1 MKFLIR
7 GASNLQ
13 LVSRSSIR
21 RASHVALS
29 APNPVTTCGN
39 LRHLR
44 ERASEQTLLGEQCSQ
59 WSDHFHLPPQLRLIS
74 AQRRRASNCEWCE
87 NSLTHRALYYHP
99 SLPLPSSAPREK
111 PCLRLELRL
120 WLLVFPGQFTPLW
133 PRSLIHHTLPVA
145 PLD

>member
-1 MKFLIR
+1 MKFFHR

-39 LRHLR
+39 LRHLS
-44 ERASEQTLLGEQCSQ
+44 ERALLGEQCSQ

-74 AQRRRASNCEWCE
+74 AQRRPSNCEWCE

-99 SLPLPSSAPREK
+99 SSLPLLCTSRKALCLPYIAALAARVPGAVYTFMATLFDPSY
-111 PCLRLELRL
+111 
-120 WLLVFPGQFTPLW
+120 PL
-133 PRSLIHHTLPVA
+133 
-145 PLD
+145 PLSIEPFRQN